1 MPNPI
6 SNLEVKI
13 NNNNLNK
20 KINLHNEFKVFE
32 HTVETQ
38 NFLRSSKEAQTGTS
52 SPIPTVEE
60 YAKSPVTVTLSNTL
74 QKLTEK
80 NVIFDRLKID
90 PNTLNKNSVN
100 ANESPYLSPHSFL
113 LKYGYDIIKKIGDGT
128 FSKVYSAT
136 HILSNRT
143 VAIKSLDK
151 KKIIQNYAL
160 TERVF
165 REITLLK
172 SINHKN
178 ICQLLQ
184 LIDSPQYIH
193 MVLEYESGGELYEEI
208 VKKTRLPPEE
218 CQVYFKQLI
227 SAMDYC
233 HNLGIVHRDLKP
245 ENVLLDKNKKNV
257 KIIDFGF
264 SNLIKD
270 NSYKLGTFCGSIA
283 YAAPEVLS
291 SKKYDGKKADIWSLG
306 VMLYVMLVGQV
317 PFKSRHVKILYE
329 SIVNKE
335 YNIPDYVPK
344 DAKDLIEK
352 MLVLEPEKRIE
363 MNDILSHPWI
373 TNPIVTRRTSSGIGL
388 MNIYDVKL
396 ANDENE
402 IIDRIIEICKN
413 NNISEN
419 KINLQEDSFGMEQH
433 SFDSPEFRE
442 SIINCISLD
451 EPSSIK
457 ALYFLLKEEKAEKLE
472 KQMSKT
478 WKLNTLE
485 VAKENDVTVYES
497 ICENDNENDELST
510 QEKEIQK
517 KENERM
523 QNFIHN
529 RQFNRRSSTNLF
541 TPTSTTQ
548 TLQGRNL
555 SQTQLQGSEFIPRT
569 PIDDHTTFMLLNGKY
584 SKLTSDKYL
593 SAANE
598 EEQLNSAY
606 KTYGSNDRDRDHD
619 HDHDTYSK
627 HGDTPAI
634 LTADMN
640 HHDTVNTTAAVASTA
655 FLSPPVGEMNTP
667 ISAPPF
673 QDNTKHVY
681 EIPSSLH
688 NPPKN
693 ETLLEQ
699 IRRVKFNNNQPISAP
714 VERTHYQPYF
724 ASFNYGIKN
733 VNNGGDLNQR
743 VEDSM
748 FKVQSNALF
757 PPQLS
762 KITCSTFQEFS
773 SAICHYLKSRN
784 IQYSESVNY
793 EGDESDVYHSYTSI
807 DPSKEETE
815 EKDEDKE
822 DPLLVHEK
830 SEVTGSNDAMELSL
844 QNRPIR
850 TLVIDCY
857 LKLEDDQPNGSQEDL
872 TSLLDSEGPTE
883 AMEFLIEE
891 LSKQDRLADGI
902 HFQMT
907 IENISMGN
915 GSNNSNSNSP
925 RTLYVR
931 TLLDPTGV
939 GPKEEKIFNEF
950 IQDLVLSLQ

>member
-1 MPNPI
+1 
-6 SNLEVKI
+6 
-13 NNNNLNK
+13 
-20 KINLHNEFKVFE
+20 
-32 HTVETQ
+32 
-38 NFLRSSKEAQTGTS
+38 
-52 SPIPTVEE
+52 
-60 YAKSPVTVTLSNTL
+60 
-74 QKLTEK
+74 
-80 NVIFDRLKID
+80 
-90 PNTLNKNSVN
+90 
-100 ANESPYLSPHSFL
+100 
-113 LKYGYDIIKKIGDGT
+113 
-128 FSKVYSAT
+128 
-136 HILSNRT
+136 
-143 VAIKSLDK
+143 
-151 KKIIQNYAL
+151 
-160 TERVF
+160 
-165 REITLLK
+165 
-172 SINHKN
+172 
-178 ICQLLQ
+178 
-184 LIDSPQYIH
+184 
-193 MVLEYESGGELYEEI
+193 
-208 VKKTRLPPEE
+208 
-218 CQVYFKQLI
+218 
-227 SAMDYC
+227 
-233 HNLGIVHRDLKP
+233 
-245 ENVLLDKNKKNV
+245 
-257 KIIDFGF
+257 
-264 SNLIKD
+264 
-270 NSYKLGTFCGSIA
+270 
-283 YAAPEVLS
+283 
-291 SKKYDGKKADIWSLG
+291 
-306 VMLYVMLVGQV
+306 
-317 PFKSRHVKILYE
+317 
-329 SIVNKE
+329 
-335 YNIPDYVPK
+335 
-344 DAKDLIEK
+344 
-352 MLVLEPEKRIE
+352 
-363 MNDILSHPWI
+363 
-373 TNPIVTRRTSSGIGL
+373 
-388 MNIYDVKL
+388 
-396 ANDENE
+396 
-402 IIDRIIEICKN
+402 
-413 NNISEN
+413 
-419 KINLQEDSFGMEQH
+419 
-433 SFDSPEFRE
+433 
-442 SIINCISLD
+442 
-451 EPSSIK
+451 
-457 ALYFLLKEEKAEKLE
+457 
-472 KQMSKT
+472 
-478 WKLNTLE
+478 
-485 VAKENDVTVYES
+485 
-497 ICENDNENDELST
+497 
-510 QEKEIQK
+510 
-517 KENERM
+517 
-523 QNFIHN
+523 
-529 RQFNRRSSTNLF
+529 
-541 TPTSTTQ
+541 
-548 TLQGRNL
+548 
-555 SQTQLQGSEFIPRT
+555 
-569 PIDDHTTFMLLNGKY
+569 
-584 SKLTSDKYL
+584 
-593 SAANE
+593 
-598 EEQLNSAY
+598 
-606 KTYGSNDRDRDHD
+606 
-619 HDHDTYSK
+619 
-627 HGDTPAI
+627 
-634 LTADMN
+634 MN